1 MPLPSLPLPKGSPV
15 YPFSAILADHA
26 RAFGLRDV
34 AARLASLPQWERRFW
49 WVTLPGAAILA
60 GAAIDAEDAARGG
73 L

>member
-1 MPLPSLPLPKGSPV
+1 MPSLPLPKGSPV

-26 RAFGLRDV
+26 RMVGLRDV
-34 AARLASLPQWERRFW
+34 AARIASLPRWEREHW
-49 WVTLPGAAILA
+49 WGTMPADAFAA